1 MLSDITAAI
10 KMYLPLILFSI
21 GYWMMGF
28 LLIHIFQANG
38 RPMVFSTFF
47 WLLYFIFLSAFFF
60 TPIYLIYICLIVR
73 PARPILYIFNKFR
86 ERRIFIRILHS
97 VIASGVLLIFISA
110 TLEVKSI
117 IPFAR
122 PFCFDPIFN
131 HLDITIHGTSP
142 WIYLKTIIYTPS
154 LIGIIDIFYTLW
166 FFIFY
171 AMILWQGLNIDD
183 MVTRM
188 QFIYSFV
195 LCWVILGNALAIL
208 FSSAGPCYYENLIGV
223 NEYDELFSLLLK
235 TKNIFPIKALDVQ
248 KIVWDNYAAGS
259 PEPIKSISAMPSM
272 HVSLAFLWFLLSFRY
287 SFLLRVTMGLYFILI
302 LIGSVAL
309 GWHYA
314 IDGYVAILG
323 TGLIWWAMGRLL
335 ESKPNFFCLN
345 SITDG
350 LVKS

>member
-1 MLSDITAAI
+1 MYKDILSDGTAAI
-10 KMYLPLILFSI
+10 KMHLPLILFSI

-28 LLIHIFQANG
+28 LLIQIFKTNG
-38 RPMVFSTFF
+38 RPMIYPTLF
-47 WLLYFIFLSAFFF
+47 LLVYIIALSAFFF

-86 ERRIFIRILHS
+86 EKRIFIKIFHS
-97 VIASGVLLIFISA
+97 AIAFGALLIFISA

-122 PFCFDPIFN
+122 PFCFDPVFN
-131 HLDITIHGTSP
+131 HIDTIIHGTSP
-142 WIYLKTIIYTPS
+142 WIYLKTIIYSPS

-166 FFIFY
+166 FFVFY
-171 AMILWQGLNIDD
+171 AVILWQGLNIDD
-183 MVTRM
+183 LVTRM

-208 FSSAGPCYYENLIGV
+208 CSSAGPCYYENLIGT
-223 NEYDELFSLLLK
+223 NEYDKLFSLLLK
-235 TKNIFPIKALDVQ
+235 ANNVFPIKALDVQ
-248 KIVWDNYAAGS
+248 KILWDNYAAGS
-259 PEPIKSISAMPSM
+259 PEPVKSISAMPSM

-302 LIGSVAL
+302 LMGSVAL

-323 TGLIWWAMGRLL
+323 TGLIWWAIGHLL
-335 ESKPNFFCLN
+335 ESKPKFLCF
-345 SITDG
+345 
-350 LVKS
+350 K